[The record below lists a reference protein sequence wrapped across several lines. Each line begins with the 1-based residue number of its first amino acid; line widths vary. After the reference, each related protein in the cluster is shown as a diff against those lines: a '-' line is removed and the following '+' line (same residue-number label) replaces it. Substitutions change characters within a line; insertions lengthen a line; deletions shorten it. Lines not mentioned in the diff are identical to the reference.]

1 MMIFYSKKEVYVF
14 YIFLYSCEEAT
25 LAIKEDGNFYVSIGI
40 NNYANTFAGTYSIVI
55 TVKLYLRM

>member
-1 MMIFYSKKEVYVF
+1 MGLHTFIGQYH
-14 YIFLYSCEEAT
+14 
-25 LAIKEDGNFYVSIGI
+25 GNFYVSIGI